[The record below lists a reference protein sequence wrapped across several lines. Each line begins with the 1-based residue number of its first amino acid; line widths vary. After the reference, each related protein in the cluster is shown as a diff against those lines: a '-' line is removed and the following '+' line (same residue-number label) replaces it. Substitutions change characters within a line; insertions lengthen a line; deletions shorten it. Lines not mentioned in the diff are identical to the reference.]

1 MATIPFGDLRRQYE
15 SIKAELDE
23 AAARVLASGWYILGP
38 EVRAFEAEF
47 AAFCGVGHAIGV
59 GNGTEALYLALIAL
73 GVGAGD
79 EVLSVANAAD
89 YEPLTIL
96 QASARPVFVDVDE
109 RTYTIEPELLEAAI
123 TPRTKAIMPVHLYG
137 RMADMAAI
145 MAVAERHG
153 LPVIEDCAQAH
164 GAQLPLHSSGFGGR
178 VAGSIG
184 VCGCFSFYPSKNL
197 GALGDG
203 GMIVTNDAALAA
215 KLRRLRM
222 YGWEKRYYTVD
233 SGGINSRLDEIQ
245 AALLRVKLRHLAA
258 WNNARRRIAQ
268 RYNQLLADTGLLLPE
283 LPSDES
289 HVFHLYVV
297 QTQQRD
303 RLQASLQQ
311 RGVETAIHYPLPAHL
326 QPVYQGLAEPGS
338 LPVTEK
344 LAGTVLSLPIYPEL
358 TDAEVDA
365 VVAAVREALRDA

>member
-1 MATIPFGDLRRQYE
+1 MTTIPFGDLKRQYE

-59 GNGTEALYLALIAL
+59 GNGTEALYLALVAL
-73 GVGAGD
+73 GVGVGD
-79 EVLSVANAAD
+79 QVISVANAAD

-96 QASARPVFVDVDE
+96 QAGARPVFVDVDE

-123 TPRTKAIMPVHLYG
+123 TPHTKAIMPVHLYG
-137 RMADMAAI
+137 RMADMVAI

-164 GAQLPLHSSGFGGR
+164 GAQLGGR

-203 GMIVTNDAALAA
+203 GMITTNDAELAA

-222 YGWEKRYYTVD
+222 YGWEKRYHTVD

-245 AALLRVKLRHLAA
+245 AALLRVKLRHLAD

-268 RYNQLLADTGLLLPE
+268 RYNQQLADTDLLLPD
-283 LPSDES
+283 LPSDER

-297 QTQQRD
+297 QTPQRD
-303 RLQASLQQ
+303 RLQAALQQ

-365 VVAAVREALRDA
+365 VAAAVREALA

>member
-1 MATIPFGDLRRQYE
+1 MTNVPFGDLKRQYE
-15 SIKAELDE
+15 SIKAELDA

-47 AAFCGVGHAIGV
+47 AAFCDVGHAIGV
-59 GNGTEALYLALIAL
+59 GNGTEALYLALVAL

-79 EVLSVANAAD
+79 EVISVANAAD

-96 QASARPVFVDVDE
+96 QAGARPVFVDVDE

-137 RMADMAAI
+137 RMADMTAI
-145 MAVAERHG
+145 MAVATRHG

-164 GAQLPLHSSGFGGR
+164 GAQLGGR
-178 VAGSIG
+178 VAGSMG

-203 GMIVTNDAALAA
+203 GMITTDDAELAA

-222 YGWEKRYYTVD
+222 YGWEKRYHTVD

-245 AALLRVKLRHLAA
+245 AALLRVKLRHLPD
-258 WNNARRRIAQ
+258 WNAARRRIAQ
-268 RYNQLLADTGLLLPE
+268 RYNELLADTGLRLPA
-283 LPSDES
+283 LPADAS

-297 QTQQRD
+297 QTPQRD
-303 RLQASLQQ
+303 HLQAALQQ
-311 RGVETAIHYPLPAHL
+311 RGVETAIHYPLPTHL

-338 LPVTEK
+338 LPVTER

-365 VVAAVREALRDA
+365 VAAAVREALGDE

>member
-1 MATIPFGDLRRQYE
+1 MTNIPFGDLKRQYE

-47 AAFCGVGHAIGV
+47 AAYCGVGHAIGV
-59 GNGTEALYLALIAL
+59 GNGTEALYLALAAL

-79 EVLSVANAAD
+79 QVISVANAAD

-96 QASARPVFVDVDE
+96 QAGARPVFVDVDE
-109 RTYTIEPELLEAAI
+109 RTFTIEPELLEAAI

-137 RMADMAAI
+137 RMADMSAI
-145 MAVAERHG
+145 MAVAARHG

-164 GAQLPLHSSGFGGR
+164 GAQLGNQI
-178 VAGSIG
+178 AGSIG

-203 GMIVTNDAALAA
+203 GMITTNDAELAA

-222 YGWEKRYYTVD
+222 YGWEKRYHTVD
-233 SGGINSRLDEIQ
+233 SGGINSRLDELQ
-245 AALLRVKLRHLAA
+245 AAFLRVKLRHLDD
-258 WNNARRRIAQ
+258 WNAARRRIAQ
-268 RYNQLLADTGLLLPE
+268 RYNELLADTGLLLPE
-283 LPSDES
+283 LSADSS
-289 HVFHLYVV
+289 HVFHLYVI
-297 QTQQRD
+297 QTPQRD
-303 RLQASLQQ
+303 RLQAALQQ

-326 QPVYQGLAEPGS
+326 QPVYRGLAELGS
-338 LPVTEK
+338 LPVTERH
-344 LAGTVLSLPIYPEL
+344 ADTVLSLPIYPEL
-358 TDAEVDA
+358 TDDEVDA
-365 VVAAVREALRDA
+365 VAAAVREALV

>member
-1 MATIPFGDLRRQYE
+1 MTTVPFGDLKRQYE
-15 SIKAELDE
+15 SIKPELDE
-23 AAARVLASGWYILGP
+23 ATARVLASGWYILGP

-47 AAFCGVGHAIGV
+47 AAFCGVSHAVGV
-59 GNGTEALYLALIAL
+59 GNGTEALYLALLAL

-79 EVLSVANAAD
+79 EVITVANAAD

-96 QASARPVFVDVDE
+96 QAGARPVFVDVDE
-109 RTYTIEPELLEAAI
+109 RTFTIEPELLEAAI

-137 RMADMAAI
+137 RMADMHAI

-164 GAQLPLHSSGFGGR
+164 GAQLHGR

-184 VCGCFSFYPSKNL
+184 ECGCFSFYPSKNL

-203 GMIVTNDAALAA
+203 GMITTDNAELAA

-222 YGWEKRYYTVD
+222 YGWEKRYHTVD
-233 SGGINSRLDEIQ
+233 PGGINSRLDEIQ
-245 AALLRVKLRHLAA
+245 AALLRAKLRHLAN
-258 WNNARRRIAQ
+258 WNTARRRIAQ
-268 RYNQLLADTGLLLPE
+268 RYNQLLAGTSLLLPD
-283 LPSDES
+283 LPSDQS

-297 QTQQRD
+297 QTDQRD
-303 RLQASLQQ
+303 RLQNALQQ
-311 RGVETAIHYPLPAHL
+311 RGIETAIHYPLPAHL
-326 QPVYQGLAEPGS
+326 QPVYYGLAEAGS
-338 LPVTEK
+338 LPVTER
-344 LAGTVLSLPIYPEL
+344 LASTVLSLPIYPEL

-365 VVAAVREALRDA
+365 VAAAVREALA

>member
-1 MATIPFGDLRRQYE
+1 MNVPFGDLKRQYE
-15 SIKAELDE
+15 SIKAELDA

-73 GVGAGD
+73 GIGAGD
-79 EVLSVANAAD
+79 EVISVANAAD

-96 QASARPVFVDVDE
+96 QAGARPVFADVDE

-145 MAVAERHG
+145 MAVAARHG

-164 GAQLPLHSSGFGGR
+164 GARLGGR

-203 GMIVTNDAALAA
+203 GIITTDDAELAA

-222 YGWEKRYYTVD
+222 YGWEKRYHTVD

-245 AALLRVKLRHLAA
+245 AALLRVKLRHLAD

-268 RYNQLLADTGLLLPE
+268 RYNQLLADTGLVLPE
-283 LPSDES
+283 LPSDAS

-297 QTQQRD
+297 QTPQRD
-303 RLQASLQQ
+303 RLQAALQQ

-326 QPVYQGLAEPGS
+326 QPVYQGLAESGS
-338 LPVTEK
+338 LPITEK

-365 VVAAVREALRDA
+365 VAAAVREALGNE

>member
-1 MATIPFGDLRRQYE
+1 MDTIPFGDLKRQYE
-15 SIKAELDE
+15 SIKPELDE

-47 AAFCGVGHAIGV
+47 AAFCGAGHAIGV
-59 GNGTEALYLALIAL
+59 GNGTEALYLALVAL

-79 EVLSVANAAD
+79 EVITVANAAD

-96 QASARPVFVDVDE
+96 QAGARPVFVDVDE
-109 RTYTIEPELLEAAI
+109 RTYLIEPELLEAAI

-137 RMADMAAI
+137 RMADMPAI
-145 MAVAERHG
+145 MALAERHG

-164 GAQLPLHSSGFGGR
+164 GAQLGGR
-178 VAGSIG
+178 VAGSLG

-203 GMIVTNDAALAA
+203 GMITTNDPELAA

-233 SGGINSRLDEIQ
+233 PGGINSRLDEIQ
-245 AALLRVKLRHLAA
+245 AALLRVKLRHLAD
-258 WNNARRRIAQ
+258 WNAARRRIAQ
-268 RYNQLLADTGLLLPE
+268 RYTQQLAGTSLLLPD
-283 LPSDES
+283 LPADES

-297 QTQQRD
+297 QTDQRD
-303 RLQASLQQ
+303 RLQAALQQ
-311 RGVETAIHYPLPAHL
+311 RGVETAIHYPRPAHL

-338 LPVTEK
+338 LPITER
-344 LAGTVLSLPIYPEL
+344 LADTVLSLPIYPEL

-365 VVAAVREALRDA
+365 VAAAVREALA

>member
-1 MATIPFGDLRRQYE
+1 MTTIPFGDLKRQYE

-47 AAFCGVGHAIGV
+47 AAFCGVGQAIGV

-79 EVLSVANAAD
+79 EVISVANAAD

-96 QASARPVFVDVDE
+96 QAGARPVFVDVDE

-123 TPRTKAIMPVHLYG
+123 TPHTKAIMPVHLYG
-137 RMADMAAI
+137 RMADMVAI

-164 GAQLPLHSSGFGGR
+164 GAQLGGR

-203 GMIVTNDAALAA
+203 GMITTNDAELAA

-222 YGWEKRYYTVD
+222 YGWEKRYHTVD

-245 AALLRVKLRHLAA
+245 AALLRVKLRHLAD

-268 RYNQLLADTGLLLPE
+268 RYNQQLADTDLLLPD
-283 LPSDES
+283 LPSDER

-297 QTQQRD
+297 QTPQRD
-303 RLQASLQQ
+303 RLQAALQQ

-326 QPVYQGLAEPGS
+326 QPVYQGLATPGS
-338 LPVTEK
+338 LPVTERH
-344 LAGTVLSLPIYPEL
+344 AGTVLSLPIYPEL
-358 TDAEVDA
+358 TDAEVDT
-365 VVAAVREALRDA
+365 VAASVREALA

>member
-1 MATIPFGDLRRQYE
+1 MANIPFGDLKRQYE
-15 SIKAELDE
+15 SIKPELDE
-23 AAARVLASGWYILGP
+23 VAARVLASGWYILGP
-38 EVRAFEAEF
+38 EVRAFEVEF

-59 GNGTEALYLALIAL
+59 GNGTEALYLALTAL
-73 GVGAGD
+73 GVGADD
-79 EVLSVANAAD
+79 EVISVANAAD

-96 QASARPVFVDVDE
+96 QAGARPVFVDVDE

-164 GAQLPLHSSGFGGR
+164 GAQLAGR

-203 GMIVTNDAALAA
+203 GMITTNEAELAA

-222 YGWEKRYYTVD
+222 YGWEKRYQTVD
-233 SGGINSRLDEIQ
+233 PGGINSRLDEIQ
-245 AALLRVKLRHLAA
+245 AALLRVKLRHLAD

-268 RYNQLLADTGLLLPE
+268 RYNQMLADTDLLLPD

-297 QTQQRD
+297 QTEQRGS
-303 RLQASLQQ
+303 LQAALQQ
-311 RGVETAIHYPLPAHL
+311 R
-326 QPVYQGLAEPGS
+326 
-338 LPVTEK
+338 
-344 LAGTVLSLPIYPEL
+344 
-358 TDAEVDA
+358 
-365 VVAAVREALRDA
+365 

>member
-1 MATIPFGDLRRQYE
+1 MANVPFGDLKRQYE

-59 GNGTEALYLALIAL
+59 GNGTEALYLALVAL

-79 EVLSVANAAD
+79 EVISVANAAD

-96 QASARPVFVDVDE
+96 QAGARPVFVDVDE

-145 MAVAERHG
+145 MAVAARHG

-164 GAQLPLHSSGFGGR
+164 GAQLGGR

-203 GMIVTNDAALAA
+203 GMITTNDAELAA

-222 YGWEKRYYTVD
+222 YGWEKRYHTVD

-245 AALLRVKLRHLAA
+245 AALLRVKLRHLAD

-268 RYNQLLADTGLLLPE
+268 RYNELLADTGLLLPD
-283 LPSDES
+283 LPADQS

-297 QTQQRD
+297 QTPQRD
-303 RLQASLQQ
+303 RLQAALQQ

-326 QPVYQGLAEPGS
+326 QPVYQGWRHR
-338 LPVTEK
+338 
-344 LAGTVLSLPIYPEL
+344 
-358 TDAEVDA
+358 
-365 VVAAVREALRDA
+365 AACRSPRSWPARCCRCRSTPS

>member
-1 MATIPFGDLRRQYE
+1 MNTIPFGDLRRQYE
-15 SIKAELDE
+15 SIKPELDE

-59 GNGTEALYLALIAL
+59 GNGTEALYLALVAL

-96 QASARPVFVDVDE
+96 QAGARPVFVDVDE

-164 GAQLPLHSSGFGGR
+164 GAQLGGR

-203 GMIVTNDAALAA
+203 GSIVTNDSDLADHLA
-215 KLRRLRM
+215 KVRDLGQGRK
-222 YGWEKRYYTVD
+222 YEHVVPGHNE
-233 SGGINSRLDEIQ
+233 RLDTLQ
-245 AALLRVKLRHLAA
+245 AAVLRVKLPHLDR
-258 WNNARRRIAQ
+258 WNEARRAHAAEYAER
-268 RYNQLLADTGLLLPE
+268 LADTNVAVPE
-283 LPSDES
+283 VAEDRE
-289 HVFHLYVV
+289 HVWHLYVIRSFE
-297 QTQQRD
+297 RD
-303 RLQASLQQ
+303 RL
-311 RGVETAIHYPLPAHL
+311 RE
-326 QPVYQGLAEPGS
+326 
-338 LPVTEK
+338 
-344 LAGTVLSLPIYPEL
+344 VL
-358 TDAEVDA
+358 DAEGIQTG
-365 VVAAVREALRDA
+365 

>member
-1 MATIPFGDLRRQYE
+1 MVNVPFGDLKRQYE

-23 AAARVLASGWYILGP
+23 AAARVLAGGWYILGP

-59 GNGTEALYLALIAL
+59 GNGTEALYLALVAL

-79 EVLSVANAAD
+79 EVISVANAAD

-96 QASARPVFVDVDE
+96 QAGARPVFVDVDE

-164 GAQLPLHSSGFGGR
+164 GAQLAGR

-203 GMIVTNDAALAA
+203 GMITTNDAELAA

-222 YGWEKRYYTVD
+222 YGWEKRYHTVD
-233 SGGINSRLDEIQ
+233 PGGINSRLDEIQ
-245 AALLRVKLRHLAA
+245 AALLRVKLRHLAD

-268 RYNQLLADTGLLLPE
+268 RYNQLLADTDLLLPD

-297 QTQQRD
+297 QTEQRD
-303 RLQASLQQ
+303 SLQAALQQ

-338 LPVTEK
+338 LPITER

-365 VVAAVREALRDA
+365 VAAAVRGALR

>member
-1 MATIPFGDLRRQYE
+1 MTTIPFGDLKRQYG
-15 SIKAELDE
+15 SIKAELDA

-59 GNGTEALYLALIAL
+59 GNGTEALYLALVAL

-79 EVLSVANAAD
+79 EVISVANAAD

-96 QASARPVFVDVDE
+96 QAGARPVFVDVDE
-109 RTYTIEPELLEAAI
+109 RTFTIEPELLEAAI
-123 TPRTKAIMPVHLYG
+123 SPRTKAIMPVHLYG

-145 MAVAERHG
+145 MAVAARHG
-153 LPVIEDCAQAH
+153 LPVIEDCAQSH
-164 GAQLPLHSSGFGGR
+164 GAQLGGR
-178 VAGSIG
+178 VAGSLG

-203 GMIVTNDAALAA
+203 GMITTNDADLASR
-215 KLRRLRM
+215 LRRLRM
-222 YGWEKRYYTVD
+222 YGWEKRYHTVD

-245 AALLRVKLRHLAA
+245 AALLRVKLHHLAD

-268 RYNQLLADTGLLLPE
+268 RYNQMLADTDLLLPD
-283 LPSDES
+283 LSSDAS

-297 QTQQRD
+297 QTPQRD
-303 RLQASLQQ
+303 RLQAALQQ

-338 LPVTEK
+338 LPITEK

-358 TDAEVDA
+358 TDAEVNA
-365 VVAAVREALRDA
+365 VAAAVREALRDA

>member
-1 MATIPFGDLRRQYE
+1 MNTIPFGDLKRQYE
-15 SIKAELDE
+15 SIKSELDE

-73 GVGAGD
+73 GVGARD
-79 EVLSVANAAD
+79 EVISVANAAD

-96 QASARPVFVDVDE
+96 QAGARPVFVDVDE

-145 MAVAERHG
+145 TAVAERHG

-164 GAQLPLHSSGFGGR
+164 GAQLAGR

-203 GMIVTNDAALAA
+203 GMITTDDAELAA

-222 YGWEKRYYTVD
+222 YGWEKRYHTVD

-245 AALLRVKLRHLAA
+245 AALLRVKLRHLAD
-258 WNNARRRIAQ
+258 WNNARRQIAQ
-268 RYNQLLADTGLLLPE
+268 RYNQLLADTSLLLPE
-283 LPSDES
+283 LPADAS

-297 QTQQRD
+297 QTPQRD
-303 RLQASLQQ
+303 RLQAALQQ

-338 LPVTEK
+338 LPITEK

-358 TDAEVDA
+358 TDAEVDLVA
-365 VVAAVREALRDA
+365 AAVREALNE